1 MLTVA
6 DKAKIVAE
14 FGRNPQDT
22 GLSRGS
28 DCIIICKNR

>member
-6 DKAKIVAE
+6 DKTKIVAE

-22 GLSRGS
+22 GYPEVQIAL
-28 DCIIICKNR
+28 